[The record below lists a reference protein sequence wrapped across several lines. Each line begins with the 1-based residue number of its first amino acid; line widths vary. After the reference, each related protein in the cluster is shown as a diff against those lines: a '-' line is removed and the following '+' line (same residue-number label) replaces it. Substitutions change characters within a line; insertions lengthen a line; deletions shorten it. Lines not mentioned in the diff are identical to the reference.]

1 MMSRGVDIQ
10 KVQARLALAL
20 GILFTAGLVL
30 TIVLASTASA
40 ESAGGSV
47 SASGKSNAK
56 IILTLGTSA
65 VDLTGVD
72 PNCVAVSGVSSYAGA
87 TGNEGCAYGWSLSVR
102 VLSNRPWTGTLY
114 GDDNNS
120 PTSEVTVDDGS
131 FHAST
136 GSIASYSD
144 CSSAQAVPEVNSP
157 WTWESSGSRGNT
169 FATHYQCA
177 VVDWDDADGTID
189 TTIQYSVS
197 Q

>member
-1 MMSRGVDIQ
+1 MYPGVGTFVLI
-10 KVQARLALAL
+10 RLAQT
-20 GILFTAGLVL
+20 FY
-30 TIVLASTASA
+30 
-40 ESAGGSV
+40 ER
-47 SASGKSNAK
+47 
-56 IILTLGTSA
+56 IIFALGTSA

-72 PNCVAVSGVSSYAGA
+72 PNCAAVSGVSPYAGA
-87 TGNEGCAYGWSLSVR
+87 TGNEGCAYAWSVSVQ

-120 PTSEVTVDDGS
+120 PTSDVTVDDGS

-144 CSSAQAVPEVNSP
+144 CDSAQAVPEVNSP
-157 WTWESSGSRGNT
+157 WTWESSGARGNT
-169 FATHYQCA
+169 GATHYQCA

-189 TTIQYSVS
+189 STMQYSVS

>member
-47 SASGKSNAK
+47 SAVGKSNAK
-56 IILTLGTSA
+56 IIFALGASA
-65 VDLTGVD
+65 VDMTGVD
-72 PNCVAVSGVSSYAGA
+72 PNCAGVSGLSPYAGA
-87 TGNEGCAYGWSLSVR
+87 TGNEGCAYAWSVSVQ

-120 PTSEVTVDDGS
+120 PTSEVTGRRRELPC
-131 FHAST
+131 FH
-136 GSIASYSD
+136 
-144 CSSAQAVPEVNSP
+144 
-157 WTWESSGSRGNT
+157 R
-169 FATHYQCA
+169 
-177 VVDWDDADGTID
+177 
-189 TTIQYSVS
+189 
-197 Q
+197 